1 MMARTSIEGTKMTRL
16 PLAAVLAA
24 ASLSSACVAGG
35 GGGGSFRGSAS
46 VSVSADIKLPIAKMP
61 PKYASWVVEAEGYL
75 WAVNQA
81 YEMHGRATANLAA
94 ALGVEAN
101 ADAIANFLR
110 SAIQVKTTL
119 ECTPPSVNAGV
130 VGECT
135 ASAGARASGN
145 AGNGGASGQASAGI
159 QANCQARA
167 SLSFSP
173 GRCTMRTSVSQH
185 PILSDAARWAKIE
198 TNMKVILQLRAANRH
213 LNGRGGD
220 INVRGM
226 SLYVQSVTDLASN
239 PTLVLQIN
247 NIQGELKKGAD
258 ACSEANRK
266 QGAMNGDLNTMSG
279 AIDAQFPDL
288 RASVNAG

>member
-1 MMARTSIEGTKMTRL
+1 MTRL
-16 PLAAVLAA
+16 ALTAVLAA

-35 GGGGSFRGSAS
+35 GGAGGGSFRGSAS
-46 VSVSADIKLPIAKMP
+46 VNVSAEIRLPIAKMP

-81 YEMHGRATANLAA
+81 YEMHGRATADLAA

-101 ADAIANFLR
+101 ADAIANFIR

-119 ECTPPSVNAGV
+119 ECTPPSFNASM

-167 SLSFSP
+167 SLSLSP
-173 GRCTMRTSVSQH
+173 GRCTMRTTVSQH

-198 TNMKVILQLRAANRH
+198 ANMKIILQLSAANRH

-220 INVRGM
+220 INGRGM
-226 SLYVQSVTDLASN
+226 SLYVQSVTDLASD

-247 NIQGELKKGAD
+247 NIQAELKKGAD
-258 ACSEANRK
+258 ACGEANNK

-288 RASVNAG
+288 RMAVNAG